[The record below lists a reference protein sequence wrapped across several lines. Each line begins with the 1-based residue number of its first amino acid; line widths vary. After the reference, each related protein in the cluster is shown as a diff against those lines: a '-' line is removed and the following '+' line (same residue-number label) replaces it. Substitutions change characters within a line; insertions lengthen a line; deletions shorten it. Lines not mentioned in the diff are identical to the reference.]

1 MNDKPPELVCEG
13 LNQENLEELRDFY
26 SMQQIIKVSLETRG
40 LINTTLHIF
49 SGDGKYTATFFK
61 SKNNAQVASI
71 AEIMSALEGLPIAKP
86 IRGKNG
92 YVFNLNDANAIVCP
106 FIEGI
111 HTVGEDHTAK
121 THIDS
126 ETHKN
131 VAELFWKLHRQL
143 RRFSTLG
150 ENLPTSDDTS
160 TEGLLERVD
169 QYIHTLDLSGDHRTK
184 IVSFCGRCQG
194 RITKY
199 SKKDAR
205 DLIHSDF
212 ERQNILLAPDG
223 KINGIVDFDALKK
236 GDLLYEFAHTL
247 YNFVC
252 CDPEPSN
259 RDIDIYLDSFV
270 KAGILPVEGLK
281 GIYSLMCRFCI
292 EDLLG
297 FLEIAHKRPFDIR
310 KLVQHY
316 EVALSFA
323 HNYFQP

>member
-26 SMQQIIKVSLETRG
+26 SMQQIIKVLLETRG
-40 LINTTLHIF
+40 LINTTLHIL
-49 SGDGKYTATFFK
+49 STGGKFTATFFK
-61 SKNNAQVASI
+61 SKNNAQVAAI

-92 YVFNLNDANAIVCP
+92 YVFDLHDASVIVCP

-143 RRFSTLG
+143 RQLWALG
-150 ENLPTSDDTS
+150 ENLPTSDDIS
-160 TEGLLERVD
+160 IESLLERID
-169 QYIHTLDLSGDHRTK
+169 QYIHALDFSDDHRTK
-184 IVSFCGRCQG
+184 IASFCKRCQEG
-194 RITKY
+194 ITED
-199 SKKDAR
+199 SKKDNG
-205 DLIHSDF
+205 DLVHSDF
-212 ERQNILLAPDG
+212 ERQNILLAPNG
-223 KINGIVDFDALKK
+223 QINGIVDFDALKK

-252 CDPEPSN
+252 CDPKPSN

-270 KAGILPVEGLK
+270 KAGILPMESFER
-281 GIYSLMCRFCI
+281 IYSLMCRFCV
-292 EDLLG
+292 EDLSG
-297 FLEIAHKRPFDIR
+297 FLEIARQRPLNIQ
-310 KLVQHY
+310 KLIEHY
-316 EVALSFA
+316 EGALSFA

>member
-1 MNDKPPELVCEG
+1 MNNKPPELVCEG
-13 LNQENLEELRDFY
+13 LNQENLEALRNFY
-26 SMQQIIKVSLETRG
+26 SMQQIIKISLETRG
-40 LINTTLHIF
+40 LINTTLHIIS
-49 SGDGKYTATFFK
+49 SGGKFTATFFR
-61 SKNNAQVASI
+61 SKNNTQVASI

-86 IRGKNG
+86 IRGLNG
-92 YVFNLNDANAIVCP
+92 YVFNLNNTSAIICP

-111 HTVGEDHTAK
+111 HTVGEDHTVK

-126 ETHKN
+126 EAHKN

-143 RRFSTLG
+143 RQHSTLG
-150 ENLPTSDDTS
+150 ESLPTSDDTS
-160 TEGLLERVD
+160 VESLLEHID
-169 QYIHTLDLSGDHRTK
+169 QYTYTLDLSGDHRAQ
-184 IVSFCGRCQG
+184 IVSFCDSCQEG
-194 RITKY
+194 ITKDF
-199 SKKDAR
+199 KKDAR
-205 DLIHSDF
+205 DLVHSDF

-259 RDIDIYLDSFV
+259 RNIDIYLDSFV
-270 KAGILPVEGLK
+270 KAGMLPTESLEK
-281 GIYSLMCRFCI
+281 IYSLMCRFCI

-297 FLEIAHKRPFDIR
+297 FLEIAHQRPLNIQ
-310 KLVQHY
+310 KLIAHY
-316 EVALSFA
+316 EGALSFA

>member
-1 MNDKPPELVCEG
+1 MNDKPPALVWEG
-13 LNQENLEELRDFY
+13 LNQDNLEALRDYY
-26 SMQQIIKVSLETRG
+26 SIQDIMRVSLETRG
-40 LINTTLHIF
+40 LINTTLHILSS
-49 SGDGKYTATFFK
+49 SGKFTATFFR

-143 RRFSTLG
+143 RQLSTLG
-150 ENLPTSDDTS
+150 ENLPTSDGTS
-160 TEGLLERVD
+160 IEGLLERVD
-169 QYIHTLDLSGDHRTK
+169 QYIHTLDPSGDHRTK
-184 IVSFCGRCQG
+184 IVSFCKRCQEET
-194 RITKY
+194 TKD
-199 SKKDAR
+199 SKKDAC

-247 YNFVC
+247 YNFAC

-259 RDIDIYLDSFV
+259 RDIDIYLESFV

-297 FLEIAHKRPFDIR
+297 FLEIAHQRPVNLQ
-310 KLVQHY
+310 KLIEHY
-316 EVALSFA
+316 EGALLFA